1 MSYGFSSDCFVCRL
15 ILNMCTSENVKPIV
29 ARYLDMES
37 AFLNH
42 QMQKTKPQQRFS
54 YILPQSAAIITDRLR
69 LWTYAVIVDVKH
81 ISFCFE
87 KP

>member
-37 AFLNH
+37 AFLNY
-42 QMQKTKPQQRFS
+42 QLQKTKRQQRFS
-54 YILPQSAAIITDRLR
+54 YVLPQSAAIITDRLQ
-69 LWTYAVIVDVKH
+69 H
-81 ISFCFE
+81 
-87 KP
+87 

>member
-1 MSYGFSSDCFVCRL
+1 
-15 ILNMCTSENVKPIV
+15 MCTSENVKPIV

-69 LWTYAVIVDVKH
+69 LWTYAVIVDVQH
-81 ISFCFE
+81 IISFCFE

>member
-37 AFLNH
+37 AFLNY
-42 QMQKTKPQQRFS
+42 QMQKTKRQQRFS
-54 YILPQSAAIITDRLR
+54 YVLPQPAAIITDRLQ
-69 LWTYAVIVDVKH
+69 H
-81 ISFCFE
+81 
-87 KP
+87 